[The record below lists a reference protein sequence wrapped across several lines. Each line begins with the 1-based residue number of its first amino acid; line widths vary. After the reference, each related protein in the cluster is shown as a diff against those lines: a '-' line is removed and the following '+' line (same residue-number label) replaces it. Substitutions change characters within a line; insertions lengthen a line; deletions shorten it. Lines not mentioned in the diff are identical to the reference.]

1 MAVHNFLFGKRS
13 NVALIADFFA
23 LIAAASA
30 GLKKEGK
37 SSSGCAQEFRLCLLQ
52 GATKLC
58 NSFLSL
64 LEMTISKIGWGR
76 SPFYLRMC
84 CGEMDRRLFQCK
96 YIVIEHPVYFV
107 GLILRCMGKRKR
119 HRATRNY
126 PRFLANNCNERQ
138 EINCFH
144 RLID

>member
-64 LEMTISKIGWGR
+64 LEMTNFENRVGEVTLLSANVLWGD
-76 SPFYLRMC
+76 
-84 CGEMDRRLFQCK
+84 G
-96 YIVIEHPVYFV
+96 
-107 GLILRCMGKRKR
+107 
-119 HRATRNY
+119 
-126 PRFLANNCNERQ
+126 
-138 EINCFH
+138 
-144 RLID
+144 